1 MTEKLVNG
9 DYVKSKD
16 KSGLENT
23 EFIDEIV
30 QSVVLILTARRGR
43 FYPDKNYGSM
53 VSDIVCEPKD
63 EYALCY
69 ARQALDGIDGVFV
82 KKAHRAENGYIF
94 DLIINDEERQ
104 VEIRHESDL

>member
-9 DYVKSKD
+9 DYVKSSE
-16 KSGLENT
+16 KSGLEKT

-30 QSVVLILTARRGR
+30 QSVILILTAHRGK
-43 FYPDKNYGSM
+43 FYPDKNYGSLL
-53 VSDIVCEPKD
+53 SDIICAPQD

-69 ARQALDGIDGVFV
+69 ARQALDSIDGVFV
-82 KKAHRAENGYIF
+82 KKAQTVQDRYIF

-104 VEIRHESDL
+104 VEIKRESDL